1 MQLVM
6 SNESYRFSNPTST
19 HADPEEAEGE
29 EDEKEEIADELEGYW
44 RVYKDSLL
52 QCQTVS
58 VPTRHS
64 PANQSALTFLQ
75 IFRLDWLISG
85 PRLDFSR
92 CNQFIGLSHTALGLS
107 RPDSSPRRGC

>member
-44 RVYKDSLL
+44 KYIKTPYCNVRPSPSRLGILL
-52 QCQTVS
+52 
-58 VPTRHS
+58 PT
-64 PANQSALTFLQ
+64 NQ
-75 IFRLDWLISG
+75 
-85 PRLDFSR
+85 
-92 CNQFIGLSHTALGLS
+92 LSHFFK
-107 RPDSSPRRGC
+107 SSDLIG